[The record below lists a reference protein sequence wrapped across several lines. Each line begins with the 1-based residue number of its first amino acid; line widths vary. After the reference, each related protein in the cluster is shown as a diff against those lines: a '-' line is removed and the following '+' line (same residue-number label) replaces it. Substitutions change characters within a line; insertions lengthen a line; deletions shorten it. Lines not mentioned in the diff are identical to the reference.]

1 MRQIRAEEDAKA
13 EEKNKKLKEKYYKE
27 KENIAQVIFTIFLGI

>member
-1 MRQIRAEEDAKA
+1 MRAVEADKA
-13 EEKNKKLKEKYYKE
+13 EEKKRKRKEKHEKE